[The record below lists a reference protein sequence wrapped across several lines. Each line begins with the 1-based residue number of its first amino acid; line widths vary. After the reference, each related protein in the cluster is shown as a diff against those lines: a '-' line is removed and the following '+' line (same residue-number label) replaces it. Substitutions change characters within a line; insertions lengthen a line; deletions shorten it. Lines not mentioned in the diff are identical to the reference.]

1 MDIKELKELIEAFSK
16 NGLTKL
22 EIQQGDFSVKMK
34 KEPPELKVVQAPA
47 DTTMPAPMPNVQ
59 PVVVDEG
66 KAVESGEEE
75 DLIYVTSPIIGTFYR
90 APNPDA
96 DPYVEVGSKVKKGDV
111 LCIVEAMKIMN
122 EIESEY
128 NGTIVKI
135 FPKNAES
142 VEYGQKLFAIKPE

>member
-1 MDIKELKELIEAFSK
+1 MDIKEIKQLMEAFAK

-22 EIQQGDFSVKMK
+22 ELSQGDFSIKLK
-34 KEPPELKVVQAPA
+34 KEATEVKVVQSPETVPA
-47 DTTMPAPMPNVQ
+47 RVVSVTQ
-59 PVVVDEG
+59 PEI
-66 KAVESGEEE
+66 KENNTEEE
-75 DLIYVTSPIIGTFYR
+75 ENLIYITSPIIGTFYR
-90 APNPDA
+90 APSPDS

-128 NGTIVKI
+128 DGVIVKI

-142 VEYGQKLFAIKPE
+142 VEYGQKLFALKPE

>member
-34 KEPPELKVVQAPA
+34 KEPPEVKVVQASA
-47 DTTMPAPMPNVQ
+47 DTAIQTPVPNLQ

-66 KAVESGEEE
+66 KTVELEDDG
-75 DLIYVTSPIIGTFYR
+75 DLIYITSPIIGTFYR

-96 DPYVEVGSKVKKGDV
+96 DPYVEVGSRVKKGDV